1 MGKEM
6 IRVLESVLHY
16 EKRGCVIG
24 CILLIICLA
33 AIICAA
39 TIHGRKKPVV
49 KFLIGVIVCALI
61 IVLAAYIIQVSRH
74 CNRILE
80 DIAKAEFVTY
90 EGKLIHDDY
99 QKDSFYHNVYITDDA
114 GNQIMLQLP
123 DYGNMYG
130 THENYREFPI
140 GLCTGTIVYSQNSKI
155 ITKWSAVKPLSGT
168 D

>member
-1 MGKEM
+1 MRKEM

-24 CILLIICLA
+24 CILLIICLT

-39 TIHGRKKPVV
+39 IIHGRKRPVAKIV
-49 KFLIGVIVCALI
+49 ISVIVFTLV
-61 IVLAAYIIQVSRH
+61 IVFAVYIIQVNRN
-74 CNRILE
+74 CDRILE

-90 EGKLIHDDY
+90 EGEFIHDDY

-114 GNQIMLQLP
+114 GNQIRLQLP

-130 THENYREFPI
+130 TYENYREIPI

-155 ITKWSAVKPLSGT
+155 ITKWSAVKPRE
-168 D
+168 